1 MQVNLTE
8 FSKDVPAY
16 LKMVSTGKEVFI
28 ISQDKV
34 IARISPPTDYL
45 IKVRK
50 QKKKCSIATAFEE
63 LRQLCTEENYQI
75 EIPNRCNRE
84 NTFLDDSDEISV

>member
-28 ISQDKV
+28 PE
-34 IARISPPTDYL
+34 RIP
-45 IKVRK
+45 I
-50 QKKKCSIATAFEE
+50 
-63 LRQLCTEENYQI
+63 CT
-75 EIPNRCNRE
+75 
-84 NTFLDDSDEISV
+84 

>member
-28 ISQDKV
+28 ISQGKI
-34 IARISPPTDYL
+34 IARVSPPSDAFSQ
-45 IKVRK
+45 VRK
-50 QKKKCSIATAFEE
+50 QKKKCSIAAAFEE
-63 LRQLCTEENYQI
+63 LRQLCIEENYQI
-75 EIPNRCNRE
+75 EIPNRCTRE
-84 NTFLDDSDEISV
+84 NTFLGDSDEISL

>member
-28 ISQDKV
+28 ISQGKV
-34 IARISPPTDYL
+34 IARVCPPPDTKIFRKKSLRGCLQQYAKPEL
-45 IKVRK
+45 IDKEEDAWQEAVRK
-50 QKKKCSIATAFEE
+50 KHVP
-63 LRQLCTEENYQI
+63 R
-75 EIPNRCNRE
+75 
-84 NTFLDDSDEISV
+84 